1 MDIILFKANGSLHPL
16 NDIERK
22 KLEGFKHGEGVRVKL
37 TRMRNYEFHKKYF
50 ALLSL
55 AYDYWEPPESDAWDD
70 GKFIGA
76 EKNFERFRKDVTILA
91 GFYEQYVRVDG
102 STRIEPKSI
111 SFGSMSE
118 DEFSEL
124 YTKTIDAIIKHVLP
138 QFTGEELQEIVRA
151 VEDFE

>member
-55 AYDYWEPPESDAWDD
+55 AYDYWEPPENLV
-70 GKFIGA
+70 G

-102 STRIEPKSI
+102 STRIEPKSV

-118 DEFSEL
+118 DEFSDL
-124 YTKTIDAIIKHVLP
+124 YTKTIDALIKHVLP

-151 VEDFE
+151 VEEFE